1 MKTSILVILF
11 LLCSQVLSQI
21 DKQDKVNHRDFLKAK
36 KHHVANP
43 LEKIKPS
50 LEPAN
55 FQNNDFKMVVN
66 KTILDN

>member
-21 DKQDKVNHRDFLKAK
+21 DKQDKVNHREFLKVK
-36 KHHVANP
+36 THHSSDL
-43 LEKIKPS
+43 LEQTKPS

-55 FQNNDFKMVVN
+55 FQK
-66 KTILDN
+66 